1 MRKLPCTMMH
11 FKRTYRLPHKTFIN
25 LAQRDDPTFGR
36 YLVRRARR
44 ETFSVGKR
52 AEVFLGEN
60 FYILGGFS
68 GGILVTSLIS

>member
-1 MRKLPCTMMH
+1 M
-11 FKRTYRLPHKTFIN
+11 IN

-44 ETFSVGKR
+44 ETFGVGKR